1 MDFSG
6 GPVAKTRPLNA
17 GGLGSTPGQGTR
29 SHMLQLKTLGAA
41 TKTEDPFCAESKICS
56 QVKLFFVFCFLFF
69 CKKMASFSLKIL
81 KNTQGASVSIQDG
94 IKRTSFILL
103 PKSPQRKK
111 KGKI

>member
-41 TKTEDPFCAESKICS
+41 TKTEDPLCAESKIWCS
-56 QVKLFFVFCFLFF
+56 QVKLVVFFFF
-69 CKKMASFSLKIL
+69 CKKRASFAMKIL
-81 KNTQGASVSIQDG
+81 KNTQGASVSI
-94 IKRTSFILL
+94 
-103 PKSPQRKK
+103 
-111 KGKI
+111 

>member
-1 MDFSG
+1 M
-6 GPVAKTRPLNA
+6 AKTRPLNA

-29 SHMLQLKTLGAA
+29 SHMPQRRPWVLQQRLEIPFVQKVRTGAA
-41 TKTEDPFCAESKICS
+41 K
-56 QVKLFFVFCFLFF
+56 FFLR
-69 CKKMASFSLKIL
+69 ASFALKML

-94 IKRTSFILL
+94 IKGTSFILL